1 MHILYLVEN
10 IDVAGGIERSLT
22 TRVNYLVELGTYEIT
37 IVCTQK
43 KTGIPY
49 YELNPN
55 VKLLFLEPLTSKK
68 TVLGRIS
75 LRYSQSK
82 QIVQLKSD
90 IIVSVKYSLHNV
102 FFQFLRKK
110 QKLIS
115 EIREP
120 KEQYDL
126 NLTSIKSKC
135 NAIIRNYVFKK
146 QDRLI
151 VLTKIDK
158 INWGFNNIA
167 VVPNSTTINP
177 KNVSDLNKKQVLAL
191 GRLHPIKGYTFLIS
205 AWKKVLEKHNDWH
218 LKICGAGDE
227 YENLLNLCVK
237 LNLKKNITITNQFLS
252 VVPQFLDSSIF
263 VLTSQ
268 YEAFGNV
275 LVEAKSCGVP
285 SIAFDA
291 PSGPREIIKH
301 DEDGFLI
308 PLNDVDALA
317 DKIIFLIENESLRK
331 EMGRKAKINSEEFQI
346 DKIMDK
352 YIHALNDIN

>member
-1 MHILYLVEN
+1 MHIVYLVEN

-22 TRVNYLVELGTYEIT
+22 TRVNYLMECGNYDIT

-49 YELNPN
+49 FELNPN
-55 VKLLFLEPLTSKK
+55 VKILFLEPLTSKK
-68 TVLGRIS
+68 TVLGRIF
-75 LRYSQSK
+75 LRYKQSK
-82 QIVQLKSD
+82 QILQLKSD
-90 IIVSVKYSLHNV
+90 LIISVKYSLHNV

-126 NLTSIKSKC
+126 NLSSIKSKC
-135 NAIIRNYVFKK
+135 NRKIRNHVFKK

-151 VLTKIDK
+151 VLTQIDK
-158 INWGFNNIA
+158 INWGFNNIH
-167 VVPNSTTINP
+167 VIPNSITINP
-177 KNVSDLNKKQVLAL
+177 TNVSDLNKKQVLAL
-191 GRLHPIKGYTFLIS
+191 GRLHPIKGYTLLIA
-205 AWKKVLEKHNDWH
+205 AWKKVLDKHNDWH
-218 LKICGAGDE
+218 LKICGQGDE
-227 YENLLNLCVK
+227 YQNLLNLSIE
-237 LNLKKNITITNQFLS
+237 LNITNNITITNQFLS
-252 VVPQFLDSSIF
+252 VIPQFLDSSIF

-275 LVEAKSCGVP
+275 LIEAKTCGVP

-301 DEDGFLI
+301 AEDGFLI
-308 PLNDVDALA
+308 PLNDIDALA
-317 DKIIFLIENESLRK
+317 DKIIYLIENELVRI
-331 EMGRKAKINSEEFQI
+331 EMGRKAKINSEEFSLE
-346 DKIMDK
+346 KIMQM
-352 YIHALNDIN
+352 YINSINNI